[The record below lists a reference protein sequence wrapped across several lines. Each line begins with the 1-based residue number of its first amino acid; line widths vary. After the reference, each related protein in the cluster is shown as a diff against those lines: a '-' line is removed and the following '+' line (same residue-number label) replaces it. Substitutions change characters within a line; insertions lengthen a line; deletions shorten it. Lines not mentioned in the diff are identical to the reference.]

1 MTELRSFHGLLAR
14 DVAVLARNVD
24 EFLLR
29 TLVQP
34 ALFVFVFAY
43 LFPRIGQGIGGA
55 SGPGFASVIIPGL
68 VASTAVFTGISVV
81 SLPLAID
88 LGATREIEDRIMAP
102 LPVWAVGAEKILFG
116 ALQSLFAGALVLPM
130 GLLLSAT
137 PVSVHVGSP
146 LLLAAVAIFACLTS
160 GALGLVIGALVRPDK
175 MGLVFAALV
184 VPLTFLGCVY
194 YPWERLDAVPWL
206 QIGVL
211 ANPLVYMSEGLRA
224 ALVPG
229 VPHMSVWAFLGAG
242 LAFQAVLWTAALRL
256 FRRRVEA

>member
-1 MTELRSFHGLLAR
+1 VTELRSFGGLLAR
-14 DVAVLARNVD
+14 DIAVLARNVD

-43 LFPRIGQGIGGA
+43 LFPRMGQSVGGA
-55 SGPGFASVIIPGL
+55 GGRDFASVIVPGL
-68 VASTAVFTGISVV
+68 VASTAVFTGVSVV

-130 GLLLSAT
+130 GMLVSAT
-137 PVSVHVGSP
+137 AVSVHVASP
-146 LLLAAVAIFACLTS
+146 LLLVAVAALACLTS

-194 YPWERLDAVPWL
+194 YPWERLDVVPWL
-206 QIGVL
+206 QVGVL

-224 ALVPG
+224 ALTHG
-229 VPHMSVWAFLGAG
+229 VPHMPVWTFLGAG
-242 LAFQAVLWTAALRL
+242 VAFQIVMWTAALRL
-256 FRRRVEA
+256 FARRVAA

>member
-14 DVAVLARNVD
+14 DIAVLARNVD

-29 TLVQP
+29 TLIQP

-43 LFPRIGQGIGGA
+43 LFPRIGQGIGGGA
-55 SGPGFASVIIPGL
+55 GPGFASVIVPGL

-102 LPVWAVGAEKILFG
+102 LPVWAVGAEKIIFG

-130 GLLLSAT
+130 GLILSAT
-137 PVSVHVGSP
+137 PVSIEVQSP
-146 LLLAAVAIFACLTS
+146 LLLAAVAVLACLTS

-194 YPWERLDAVPWL
+194 YPWERLDPVPWL
-206 QIGVL
+206 QVGVL
-211 ANPLVYMSEGLRA
+211 VNPLVYMSEGLRA

-229 VPHMSVWAFLGAG
+229 VPHMPLIVILGAG
-242 LAFQAVLWTAALRL
+242 LVFQAVLWTAALRL
-256 FRRRVEA
+256 FGRRVAA